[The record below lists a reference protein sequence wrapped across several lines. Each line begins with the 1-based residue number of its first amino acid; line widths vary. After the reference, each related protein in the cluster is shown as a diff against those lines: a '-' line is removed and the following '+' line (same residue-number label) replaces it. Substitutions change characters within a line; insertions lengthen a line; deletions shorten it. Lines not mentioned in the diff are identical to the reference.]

1 MLSHTLALSGRSL
14 RKWIRN
20 PFSLTPI
27 VIQSI
32 VWLLLFGNSFNPSN
46 SIPSSSGGSLGLLSH
61 SFGGATNYIT
71 FLTPGVIGMLALTG
85 MTFLGVDF
93 VMDRLNGYLDMLKS
107 SPIPRSS
114 IYFGGVLQNI
124 VKAIV
129 TSAITLVV
137 ALLIPNGLKLAGSFG
152 VLDMMGVFFAI
163 GLLTTVFASLFTGIS
178 IAAKSTDSFF
188 AVVNFLFFPVA
199 FTSTALFP
207 ISFFP
212 SWLEPIAR
220 ANPISLA
227 SEAIRLL
234 VVNGTLSAAQLSTF
248 AGYIGG
254 LLAYTIIFTVLGT
267 MLARHALK
275 AE

>member
-1 MLSHTLALSGRSL
+1 MLSDTLALSGRSL

-20 PFSLTPI
+20 PFSLIPI

-32 VWLLLFGNSFNPSN
+32 VWLLLFGNSFNPGN
-46 SIPSSSGGSLGLLSH
+46 SLPSSTGGSLGLLEH
-61 SFGGATNYIT
+61 SFGGAPNYIT
-71 FLTPGVIGMLALTG
+71 YLTPGVIGMLALTG

-93 VMDRLNGYLDMLKS
+93 VMDRLNGYLDMLKI

-137 ALLIPNGLKLAGSFG
+137 ALLIPNGLRLASSFG
-152 VLDMMGVFFAI
+152 ILDLLGIFVAI
-163 GLLTTVFASLFTGIS
+163 GILTAVS

-234 VVNGTLSAAQLSTF
+234 VVNGTLSVAQLSTF
-248 AGYIGG
+248 AEYIGG
-254 LLAYTIIFTVLGT
+254 LCAYTIIFVVLGSL
-267 MLARHALK
+267 LARNALK

>member
-1 MLSHTLALSGRSL
+1 
-14 RKWIRN
+14 
-20 PFSLTPI
+20 
-27 VIQSI
+27 
-32 VWLLLFGNSFNPSN
+32 
-46 SIPSSSGGSLGLLSH
+46 
-61 SFGGATNYIT
+61 
-71 FLTPGVIGMLALTG
+71 
-85 MTFLGVDF
+85 
-93 VMDRLNGYLDMLKS
+93 
-107 SPIPRSS
+107 
-114 IYFGGVLQNI
+114 

-137 ALLIPNGLKLAGSFG
+137 ALLIPNGLKLAGSFDIIDLLG
-152 VLDMMGVFFAI
+152 IFVAI
-163 GLLTTVFASLFTGIS
+163 GLLTAVFASLFTGIS

-188 AVVNFLFFPVA
+188 AVVNFLFFPVV

-234 VVNGTLSAAQLSTF
+234 VVNGTLSAAQLSMF
-248 AGYIGG
+248 AGYVGG
-254 LLAYTIIFTVLGT
+254 LLAYTIIFIALGT